1 MKKIGFLIE
10 KDESRLPIHPDSIN
24 KYVSKEIKIYT
35 TKNVFSNLNNPNQ
48 KYKNLNIIS
57 ENELLTSDILCS
69 VNPIDYKILERL
81 SKPTKIVGMYEPKDT
96 QDIEKLA
103 NRELLEIYSFFNLPR
118 ISRAQNMDALSS
130 QANLLGYAAVLYAAN
145 TYPKVFP
152 MMTTAAGT
160 LSPVIVT
167 ILGVGVAGLQG
178 IATAKRLGAQVW
190 AYDIRAEVEE
200 QVMSLGGKFIK
211 ASLNTHEEVYAKELS
226 SEEAQNLQE
235 DLSKQLEKSDIVLTF
250 AQIPGKEAPKLI
262 SKKMLRNM
270 KNGCLIIDTAAA
282 SGGNCESTVK
292 DKIVNEQGV
301 LIDGNTKI
309 LDLVN
314 EDASRLYSENVRN
327 FVELLTNDEKDE
339 IILGSKIYPLN
350 KGGN

>member
-1 MKKIGFLIE
+1 MKRIGFFIE
-10 KDESRLPIHPDSIN
+10 KDELRLSIHPDSIN

-35 TKNVFSNLNNPNQ
+35 TKNVFSNLSNPNQ
-48 KYKNLNIIS
+48 KYKNLNIVS

-69 VNPIDYKILERL
+69 INPIDYKSLEVI
-81 SKPTKIVGMYEPKDT
+81 SKPTKIVGMYEPKDI
-96 QDIEKLA
+96 QGIEKLS
-103 NRELLEIYSFFNLPR
+103 NRALLEIYSFFNLPR

-145 TYPKVFP
+145 MYPKVFP

-211 ASLNTHEEVYAKELS
+211 ASLDTHKEVYAKELS
-226 SEEAQNLQE
+226 SEEAKSLQE
-235 DLSKQLEKSDIVLTF
+235 DLLKQLEKSDIVLTF
-250 AQIPGKEAPKLI
+250 AQIPGKKAPKLI
-262 SKKMLRNM
+262 SEKMLRNM

-292 DKIVNEQGV
+292 DEVINQYGV

-309 LDLVN
+309 LDLVH
-314 EDASRLYSENVRN
+314 EDASKLYSENIRN
-327 FVELLTNDEKDE
+327 FVELLVNNEKDE
-339 IILGSKIYPLN
+339 IVLGSKIYPL
-350 KGGN
+350 GTEQD

>member
-10 KDESRLPIHPDSIN
+10 KDEPRLPIHPDSIS
-24 KYVSKEIKIYT
+24 KYVSKKIKIYT
-35 TKNVFSNLNNPNQ
+35 TKNAFSNLNNPNQ
-48 KYKNLNIIS
+48 KYENLNIIS

-69 VNPIDYKILERL
+69 VNPIDYKILKKI
-81 SKPTKIVGMYEPKDT
+81 SKPTKIVGMYEPKDI

-211 ASLNTHEEVYAKELS
+211 SSLNTHEEVYAKELS
-226 SEEAQNLQE
+226 SKEAKNLQE
-235 DLSKQLEKSDIVLTF
+235 DLLKQLEKSDIVLTF

-270 KNGCLIIDTAAA
+270 KNGCLIIDTSAA
-282 SGGNCESTVK
+282 SGGNCESTLK

-327 FVELLTNDEKDE
+327 FVELLTSDEKDE

-350 KGGN
+350 KERD

>member
-1 MKKIGFLIE
+1 MKKIGFINQ
-10 KDESRLPIHPDSIN
+10 KDELRVPLYPDSID
-24 KYVSKEIKIYT
+24 KYISKEIKIYA
-35 TKNVFSNLNNPNQ
+35 TKNIFSNLNNPNH
-48 KYKNLNIIS
+48 KYKNLNIVS
-57 ENELLTSDILCS
+57 ENELLNSDILCS
-69 VNPIDYKILERL
+69 VNPIDYKILEGI
-81 SKPTKIVGMYEPKDT
+81 SKPTKIVGMYEPKDI
-96 QDIEKLA
+96 QGVEKFA
-103 NRELLEIYSFFNLPR
+103 NKELLEIYSFFNLPR

-160 LSPVIVT
+160 LFPVIVT

-211 ASLNTHEEVYAKELS
+211 ASLDTHEEVYAKELS
-226 SEEAQNLQE
+226 SEEAKNLQE
-235 DLSKQLEKSDIVLTF
+235 DLLKQLEKSDIVLTF

-270 KNGCLIIDTAAA
+270 KNGCLIIDTAAG
-282 SGGNCESTVK
+282 SGGNCESTIK
-292 DKIVNEQGV
+292 DKVVNQQGV

-327 FVELLTNDEKDE
+327 FVELLSNDEKDE
-339 IILGSKIYPLN
+339 IVSGSKMYPLS
-350 KGGN
+350 KEQD